1 MKLNNRVAVVTG
13 AAAGIGRAIAVLFAR
28 EGAKVVAADINE
40 SGVKQLAEEITQQG
54 GTIKAIKTDMSSESD
69 IEQMMNTA
77 VNGFGGLDILVNNAG
92 IMDNFLTV
100 GNLTN
105 EVWDRII
112 SVNLTGPFKACRL
125 AISQMLKQNTG
136 GVIVNIS
143 SVGGLFGTR
152 GGAAY
157 VTSKHGLIGLSK
169 NIAATYGK
177 KGIRCN
183 VIAPGGVETTIGAT
197 ITEPDM
203 LGMEALNK
211 GTGEAPMGQPMDIA
225 YAALYLA
232 SEEAKFVNGATLV
245 VDGGWTAF

>member
-1 MKLNNRVAVVTG
+1 MKLKDKVAIVTG
-13 AAAGIGRAIAVLFAR
+13 AASGIGRAIAVLFAQ

-40 SGVKQLAEEITQQG
+40 SAVKQLAEEVTQQG
-54 GTIKAIKTDMSSESD
+54 GTIKGIKTDMSAESD
-69 IEQMMNTA
+69 IQAMINTA
-77 VNGFGGLDILVNNAG
+77 LNDFGGLDILVNNAG
-92 IMDNFLTV
+92 IMDNFLTI

-105 EVWDRII
+105 EVWDRVI

-125 AISQMLKQNTG
+125 AIPQMIKQSTG
-136 GVIVNIS
+136 GVVINIS

-157 VTSKHGLIGLSK
+157 VTSKHGLIGLTK
-169 NIAATYGK
+169 NIASTYGK

-183 VIAPGGVETTIGAT
+183 AIAPGGIATNIGDT

-211 GTGEAPMGQPMDIA
+211 GTGEAPMGQPMDLA

-232 SEEAKFVNGATLV
+232 SEESKFVNGTTLV
-245 VDGGWTAF
+245 IDGGWTAF